1 MNPSE
6 YMEMTFDKL
15 NEELEKGG
23 KFVMYTYAVSILIM
37 TFRQPSEQIY
47 FIRHDESAIKH
58 GWPYLLLSLFLGWWG
73 IPWGPI
79 YTIQSIFYAFVGKD
93 VTAEVVSRLNAQY
106 AEDLTQLSYAEDPG
120 IRYDAQ
126 GCSNLTV
133 R

>member
-6 YMEMTFDKL
+6 YMEMTFDEL

-79 YTIQSIFYAFVGKD
+79 YTLQSIYYALAGKD
-93 VTAEVVSRLNAQY
+93 VTAEVISNLNAQY
-106 AEDLTQLSYAEDPG
+106 AEDMSREVYTEG
-120 IRYDAQ
+120 EEIRYDAQ
-126 GCSNLTV
+126 GFLDGKYQ
-133 R
+133 